1 MTRSVYKKVGIAS
14 MIMMGSVFLS
24 RVIGLFREMV
34 IAYAGGAG
42 AAVDAYQVAFV
53 LPEILNHIVASG
65 FLSVTFIPI
74 FSRYLSEGQEEE
86 GWRIF
91 SIILNGFGSV
101 LIVLIAVGVLFAPQ
115 LVSLIAPGI
124 KDPSVTAAAVRMTR
138 IIIPAQFFFFAGGL
152 FMAVQFAKEAF
163 SLPALAPL
171 LYNVGIIA
179 GGILLGP
186 YIGMEGFAWGAL
198 GGAFVGNFALQYRG
212 AKRVG
217 MRYHATVD
225 FRHPDLKHYVRLTLP
240 LMLGLTMTFS
250 TEFFLKFFGSFLPR
264 GSIAALNYGLRVML
278 ILVGLFGQ
286 AVGVASFPFM
296 ARFAVENKIAE
307 MNALLNRMLR
317 YLALV
322 IPLSALVIVLRRE
335 IVTMLF
341 QRGRF
346 DEAATALTANAL
358 LFLLT
363 GAFAFAAQTIVVRGY
378 YAMQNTL
385 FPAVFGTL
393 AVLASIPLYLA
404 GMHLMGVGGVA
415 WAISA
420 SAVIQAALLYAAWN
434 RKTRNP
440 DSFKVYALYARMALL
455 AAAVGLAL
463 EWMKRRVFGINSV
476 DTFLENLMVCGGVTL
491 LFGGLLLAA
500 GHLFKMHEI
509 SEFLYRLRERIKRK

>member
-1 MTRSVYKKVGIAS
+1 
-14 MIMMGSVFLS
+14 
-24 RVIGLFREMV
+24 
-34 IAYAGGAG
+34 
-42 AAVDAYQVAFV
+42 
-53 LPEILNHIVASG
+53 
-65 FLSVTFIPI
+65 
-74 FSRYLSEGQEEE
+74 
-86 GWRIF
+86 
-91 SIILNGFGSV
+91 
-101 LIVLIAVGVLFAPQ
+101 
-115 LVSLIAPGI
+115 
-124 KDPSVTAAAVRMTR
+124 
-138 IIIPAQFFFFAGGL
+138 
-152 FMAVQFAKEAF
+152 
-163 SLPALAPL
+163 
-171 LYNVGIIA
+171 
-179 GGILLGP
+179 
-186 YIGMEGFAWGAL
+186 
-198 GGAFVGNFALQYRG
+198 
-212 AKRVG
+212 VG

-440 DSFKVYALYARMALL
+440 DSFTVYALYARMALL